1 MSDVEVIKPSIYTKH
16 IQNTIFKKA
25 KKKVCAYCRVSTD
38 AEEQKTSYYSQIQYY
53 TNLIK
58 KNKDWEYVG
67 VYADEGITGTQIK
80 KRDEFIRMIDDCKA
94 GCIDIVIAKSISR
107 FARNTVDTLNTV
119 RLLRSLDIDVY
130 FEKENIHTLNMDSEM
145 FLTLYSAFAQAESES
160 TSQNV
165 KMGYRAKMKRG
176 EPCGQA
182 NCFGYIW
189 DKENKKLVINNDEA
203 KIVKKIF
210 KYYLEGYGSSRIAR
224 KLMDEGIPA
233 PGGGIRWHPSPIKD
247 ILRNVKYVGDL
258 CGQKY
263 FVESPLSHKEI
274 RNKGQKEMYYKKNNH
289 EAIISREVFDKVQDI
304 YNKRSTIIKEGKVY
318 CEKFSMKYTFSSMIF
333 CGECGKCYVR
343 RVSNHTNKDG
353 ITHTHVYWT
362 CSSLAQTNT
371 EKCKHVTSIRDD
383 EIKSLF
389 VSLFNK
395 FIISKNNDD
404 LLKAVKSTTSKE
416 NIEDKLE
423 SLKRKQNEI
432 KDKIN
437 NLIDLNLN
445 QNIDRDVFTQKNN
458 EFNNELKMIQ
468 DEIDN
473 IYKDQK
479 KRRTEERR
487 IKELENE
494 INGMPSMTKFDDM
507 TFKKLV
513 SKIIIGEY
521 DSNNN
526 FIPNVVKFVLKVKGN
541 SNDNEVKY
549 LSLEIDER
557 HFKA

>member
-1 MSDVEVIKPSIYTKH
+1 MV
-16 IQNTIFKKA
+16 
-25 KKKVCAYCRVSTD
+25 
-38 AEEQKTSYYSQIQYY
+38 
-53 TNLIK
+53 
-58 KNKDWEYVG
+58 
-67 VYADEGITGTQIK
+67 
-80 KRDEFIRMIDDCKA
+80 
-94 GCIDIVIAKSISR
+94 
-107 FARNTVDTLNTV
+107 
-119 RLLRSLDIDVY
+119 LLCCL
-130 FEKENIHTLNMDSEM
+130 
-145 FLTLYSAFAQAESES
+145 
-160 TSQNV
+160 
-165 KMGYRAKMKRG
+165 
-176 EPCGQA
+176 
-182 NCFGYIW
+182 
-189 DKENKKLVINNDEA
+189 
-203 KIVKKIF
+203 
-210 KYYLEGYGSSRIAR
+210 
-224 KLMDEGIPA
+224 
-233 PGGGIRWHPSPIKD
+233 
-247 ILRNVKYVGDL
+247 
-258 CGQKY
+258 
-263 FVESPLSHKEI
+263 
-274 RNKGQKEMYYKKNNH
+274 
-289 EAIISREVFDKVQDI
+289 
-304 YNKRSTIIKEGKVY
+304 
-318 CEKFSMKYTFSSMIF
+318 
-333 CGECGKCYVR
+333 
-343 RVSNHTNKDG
+343 
-353 ITHTHVYWT
+353 
-362 CSSLAQTNT
+362 
-371 EKCKHVTSIRDD
+371 
-383 EIKSLF
+383 LF

-557 HFKA
+557 YSKSRILWKVGLYEDK